1 MTSSIFCPFEFVARS
16 ALLSFRLYNG
26 PTSFHPT
33 MTAIMKCAG
42 LVCLLLMQLGFE
54 FTSSVRAVNAFF
66 PALSTRQLQ
75 RFAVSEA
82 SRLWLDK
89 QNPNGEED
97 EQQRELEAAMSGGVS
112 DRNEEDDDYPSL
124 YNAAPLFTGSIIT
137 LFTLFLTVYGIYA
150 GLTGDDPMSG
160 HPKLR

>member
-1 MTSSIFCPFEFVARS
+1 
-16 ALLSFRLYNG
+16 
-26 PTSFHPT
+26 

-42 LVCLLLMQLGFE
+42 LVWLLLVQQGFE
-54 FTSSVRAVNAFF
+54 FTSSAKAVDAFL
-66 PALSTRQLQ
+66 PTPSTRQLE
-75 RFAVSEA
+75 RFAVSEV

-89 QNPNGEED
+89 QNPNGEEE
-97 EQQRELEAAMSGGVS
+97 EQQRELEAAMSGDVSVS
-112 DRNEEDDDYPSL
+112 DRNEDDDEYPSL
-124 YNAAPLFTGSIIT
+124 YNAVPLFTGSIVT